1 MFGEASQLDLTFL
14 LESALG
20 FGQENGA
27 SELRRNRHYTTKA
40 SGRNFQKLQDLY
52 KALSLGTDLANI
64 DANTMNYWLR
74 KFVQEIEN
82 SDGEVVSSKDLLY
95 SYLWHPKAFQ

>member
-14 LESALG
+14 LESALR

-40 SGRNFQKLQDLY
+40 SGRNFQKLQGKLCFQF
-52 KALSLGTDLANI
+52 I
-64 DANTMNYWLR
+64 FHQIRWLKPNQSNVDNR
-74 KFVQEIEN
+74 EDDQKYF
-82 SDGEVVSSKDLLY
+82 
-95 SYLWHPKAFQ
+95 

>member
-40 SGRNFQKLQDLY
+40 SGRNFQKLQGKLCFNLY
-52 KALSLGTDLANI
+52 FI
-64 DANTMNYWLR
+64 
-74 KFVQEIEN
+74 KFVGQNLIN
-82 SDGEVVSSKDLLY
+82 QK
-95 SYLWHPKAFQ
+95 